1 MTSATIWE
9 AVADVALAALLL
21 WPVRARLRT
30 IASAIPSRYML
41 FCLGGALLVIGGQ
54 VASSGEATYPLVD
67 WDMYTVRR
75 PDDPRFVD
83 YVAELSNGREERL
96 LIGQL
101 FPAGGRHFRARI
113 DKVALAI
120 GQTQPGPDHQA
131 ADDLDA
137 MLAALAGAYA
147 VRHPQ
152 ESVRTIRLWSVTVPA
167 RDYRGPGSISRQLLR
182 EYQVQ

>member
-21 WPVRARLRT
+21 WPVGAQLLT
-30 IASAIPSRYML
+30 IASAIPRRYTL
-41 FCLGGALLVIGGQ
+41 FCLAGALVLVGGQ
-54 VASSGEATYPLVD
+54 VASNGEATYPFAD

-96 LIGQL
+96 LIGEL

-113 DKVALAI
+113 DQVTFAI
-120 GQTQPGPDHQA
+120 EQDPRTI
-131 ADDLDA
+131 DDLDA
-137 MLAALAGAYA
+137 MLAAVAQAYA
-147 VRHPQ
+147 AQHSPD
-152 ESVRTIRLWSVTVPA
+152 SVRTIRLWSVTVPA
-167 RDYRGPGSISRQLLR
+167 RNYRGPASISRKLLH
-182 EYQVQ
+182 EYQVP

>member
-21 WPVRARLRT
+21 WPVRAQLVA
-30 IASAIPSRYML
+30 IASAIPRRYTL
-41 FCLGGALLVIGGQ
+41 FCLGGALLMVGGQ
-54 VASSGEATYPLVD
+54 VASSGEATYPFAD

-83 YVAELSNGREERL
+83 YSAELSNGREERL

-113 DKVALAI
+113 DQVAFAI
-120 GQTQPGPDHQA
+120 EQDPRA
-131 ADDLDA
+131 IDDLDA
-137 MLAALAGAYA
+137 MLAAVAQAYA
-147 VRHPQ
+147 AQHSPD
-152 ESVRTIRLWSVTVPA
+152 SVRTIRLWSVTVPA
-167 RDYRGPGSISRQLLR
+167 RNYRGPASISRKLLR